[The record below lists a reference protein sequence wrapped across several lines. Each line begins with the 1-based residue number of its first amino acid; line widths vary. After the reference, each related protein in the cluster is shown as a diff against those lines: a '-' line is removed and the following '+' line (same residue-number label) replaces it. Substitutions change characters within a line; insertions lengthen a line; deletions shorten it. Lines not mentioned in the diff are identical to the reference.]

1 MFDLRKYK
9 IGLDPWGL
17 CLTLLIML
25 PNFIWFAVPA
35 PQDVLRSAS
44 GTPAIDTAASVF
56 QVFLVAG
63 LCGLRNTDACKPAR
77 KKMLAGIGMA
87 VAAYWLGWICY
98 YGGIANASLILLLC
112 VAPCVACFLLSLER
126 KNAPAAGAAIL
137 FMAFHAASAISNFVA

>member
-9 IGLDPWGL
+9 MGLDPWGL
-17 CLTLLIML
+17 LLTLLVML

-35 PQDVLRSAS
+35 PHDVLRSAS

-63 LCGLRNTDACKPAR
+63 LCGLRNTEAR
-77 KKMLAGIGMA
+77 KPGKKLLNGIGMA

-98 YGGIANASLILLLC
+98 YSGIANAPVILLLC
-112 VAPCVACFLLSLER
+112 IAPCVAFFLFSLER
-126 KNAPAAGAAIL
+126 KNAPAALFASL
-137 FMAFHAASAISNFVA
+137 FMAFHVASAILNFLV